1 MTKHLM
7 TGVAAA
13 VLLSGVATA
22 QPYPAVPPPPLAGG
36 SSRASA
42 ASCPRPQHDYHDRF
56 SNSRRRSPRNHDPQG
71 G

>member
-22 QPYPAVPPPPLAGG
+22 QPYPAVPPPPPG
-36 SSRASA
+36 RW
-42 ASCPRPQHDYHDRF
+42 
-56 SNSRRRSPRNHDPQG
+56 
-71 G
+71 